1 MKKTNAMRILEN
13 LKIEYSTISY
23 EVDFEHLDAVTASK
37 EAGLNPEQVYK
48 TIVMT
53 NGNRDNFVFCLPSF
67 LEINLKIA
75 KQLTNSKNIELL
87 KLDKLLSITGY
98 IRGGCSPLGMKK
110 KFPTFIEELSIIEP
124 FIFVSAGLRGLQLK
138 IRPEDLV
145 KACNAELV
153 SFTL

>member
-13 LKIEYSTISY
+13 LKIEYSVISY

-48 TIVMT
+48 TIIMT
-53 NGNRDNFVFCLPSF
+53 NNNRDNFVFCLPSF
-67 LEINLKIA
+67 LEINLKKA
-75 KQLTNSKNIELL
+75 KQLTNSKSIELL
-87 KLDKLLSITGY
+87 KLDKLLSTTGY

-124 FIFVSAGLRGLQLK
+124 YIFVSAGLRGLQLK
-138 IRPEDLV
+138 IKPDDLV
-145 KACNAELV
+145 KACNADIV